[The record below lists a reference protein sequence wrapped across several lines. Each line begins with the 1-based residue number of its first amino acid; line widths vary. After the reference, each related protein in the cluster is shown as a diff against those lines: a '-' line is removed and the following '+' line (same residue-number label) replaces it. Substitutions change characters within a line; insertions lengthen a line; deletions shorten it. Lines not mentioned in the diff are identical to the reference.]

1 MLAFNDVLGITMK
14 ARKSF
19 VLFVLSALCL
29 CLTACANRLPPQS
42 VEASIALLADTKF
55 QPPATAISAVDIFT
69 LDVPMRQYLHQQLQL
84 SSAHDNKRNVLVEA
98 LFNSGKLLLD
108 YDSATTRNARETFHA
123 RAGNCLS
130 LTVMAAAL
138 ARELGLNVFFQQVNS
153 DRLLSRQDDLQL
165 SIGHVNLVIGERVAT
180 TRTRLG
186 DNAMYTID
194 FMRYAENQLLST
206 KVISEQT
213 IVAMFMNNRA
223 VEMLAAGDI
232 NQAYWYAREAILQD
246 ADFVAA
252 HITLGVIYRRH
263 GQSLL
268 AERVLM
274 HVLREE
280 PANTLAMSNLIM
292 LLNAD
297 GRHAESNSWQQKLTA
312 AQPVAP
318 FYYLDLGKRAL
329 ERGEYRAARDHFLR
343 ELNRGTGGYNHE
355 VHFWLANAFYRLGDY
370 QQTKNHLD
378 FAVDYSPTR
387 QTRTLYSAKRDV
399 LKTEQQDRK
408 FSYQ

>member
-1 MLAFNDVLGITMK
+1 MK
-14 ARKSF
+14 AIKS
-19 VLFVLSALCL
+19 VALITLITICL
-29 CLTACANRLPPQS
+29 GLTACANRLPSQS
-42 VEASIALLADTKF
+42 VEASIALLADAKF
-55 QPPATAISAVDIFT
+55 QPPATAISAVDIFS
-69 LDVPMRQYLHQQLQL
+69 LDTSMRQYLQQQLQI
-84 SSAHDNKRNVLVEA
+84 SSAHDNKRKVLIEA
-98 LFNSGKLLLD
+98 LFNSDQLRLD

-138 ARELGLNVFFQQVNS
+138 ARELGLSVFFQQVNS
-153 DRLLSRQDDLQL
+153 DSLLSRHGDFQL

-206 KVISEQT
+206 KVISEPT
-213 IVAMFMNNRA
+213 IAAMFMNNRA
-223 VEMLAAGDI
+223 VEMLTAGDI

-252 HITLGVIYRRH
+252 YITLGVIYRRH
-263 GQSLL
+263 GQSQL

-280 PANTLAMSNLIM
+280 PANTHAMSNFIM

-297 GRHAESNSWQQKLTA
+297 GRHAESKIWQQKLTA

-370 QQTKNHLD
+370 EQTKNHLD

-387 QTRTLYSAKRDV
+387 QTRMLYSAKRDV
-399 LKTEQQDRK
+399 LSVERSQRKTSTQ
-408 FSYQ
+408 